1 LRTVHYIAIIAAVAL
16 TAVLFWA
23 VPVTPSKDHAAGH
36 EHAHED
42 APMAGAV
49 ATAQPAALDSIAAAS
64 LAALPAHAASDL
76 KDLDTKIAQQPD
88 SATMAPLYE
97 QAAAIWREHHQPAM
111 YAWTS
116 AQAARLSQSE
126 KKLTFAGQFFIE
138 LMQDAG
144 SPAMQA
150 WAAQQAIGC
159 LNRALEL
166 NPDDDTARIA
176 LATAYVEGT
185 GAPMSGISILRE
197 MVAKNPDHAAA
208 NLLLGRLSIQ
218 SGQWEKAVERLEH
231 VRNLEPKNRE
241 ALYFLGEA
249 YRGAGQ
255 KEKAIATFR
264 QLEALVNKPEF
275 TRDIESYISTFK

>member
-1 LRTVHYIAIIAAVAL
+1 
-16 TAVLFWA
+16 
-23 VPVTPSKDHAAGH
+23 
-36 EHAHED
+36 
-42 APMAGAV
+42 MAGAM
-49 ATAQPAALDSIAAAS
+49 PAAEAASLDSIMTAARQS
-64 LAALPAHAASDL
+64 LPAHASAEL
-76 KDLDTKIAQQPD
+76 QQIEKKIAQQPD
-88 SATMAPLYE
+88 SVAMAPFFD

-116 AQAARLSQSE
+116 GNAARLAQSE
-126 KKLTFAGQFFIE
+126 KKLTFAGQFYLE
-138 LMQDAG
+138 LMHDAG

-150 WAAQQAIGC
+150 WAAQGAIGC
-159 LNRALEL
+159 LNQALEL

-185 GAPMSGISILRE
+185 SAPMSGISILRE
-197 MVAKNPDHAAA
+197 MVAKSPDHVAA

-231 VRNLEPKNRE
+231 VQKLDPNNRE

-255 KEKAIATFR
+255 KEQAIATFR
-264 QLEALVNKPEF
+264 RLEKLVNKPEF
-275 TRDIESYISTFK
+275 TKDIESYINSFK